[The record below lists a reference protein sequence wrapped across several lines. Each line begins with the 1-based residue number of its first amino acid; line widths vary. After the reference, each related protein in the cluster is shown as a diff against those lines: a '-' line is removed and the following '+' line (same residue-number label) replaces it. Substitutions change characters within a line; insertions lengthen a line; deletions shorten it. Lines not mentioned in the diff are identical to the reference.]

1 MKYNEIDGGARAKFV
16 VGGSAQ
22 GVPFIFL
29 NQAIFMEIWQIVV
42 ICILLIPLFMAANY
56 YMVKKMVA
64 NRKSRDD
71 RIERAVSDSV
81 AASYAVKG
89 LPRQS
94 WPTYKAARKTK
105 K

>member
-1 MKYNEIDGGARAKFV
+1 VKHSEIDGGAREKSV

-42 ICILLIPLFMAANY
+42 ICILLIPLFLAANY
-56 YMVKKMVA
+56 FIVKKMA
-64 NRKSRDD
+64 ADRRSRDD
-71 RIERAVSDSV
+71 RIDRAVSDSV
-81 AASYAVKG
+81 AASYAEKG

-94 WPTYKAARKTK
+94 WPKYKAERKK
-105 K
+105 KK